1 MTKTRKARR
10 KPRRARNA
18 IPAAPQT
25 PRDAVS
31 LALFEPTEKK
41 AAADAD
47 ASVEDPL
54 QDWPEIEAE
63 KDQWLL
69 ERNGRGDEPPDR

>member
-1 MTKTRKARR
+1 
-10 KPRRARNA
+10 
-18 IPAAPQT
+18 
-25 PRDAVS
+25 VS

>member
-1 MTKTRKARR
+1 MTKSGKARR

-69 ERNGRGDEPPDR
+69 ERNGRSDEPPDR